1 MMTPN
6 NTAANGPSTPLATNQ
21 STVAGPST
29 AADRSPFASRSPAV
43 HLARGAAGF
52 GLIGVGFGLSAIVG
66 PATLLLVIPG
76 MVALRGCPMC
86 WIVGLVETVSAG
98 RLRRDC
104 TESGRCA
111 VGVPPRR

>member
-1 MMTPN
+1 MTAPN
-6 NTAANGPSTPLATNQ
+6 NTVANSSSAPAASQSATA
-21 STVAGPST
+21 SPST
-29 AADRSPFASRSPAV
+29 AADRSLFASRSPAV

-52 GLIGVGFGLSAIVG
+52 GLIGAGFGLSAIVG

-111 VGVPPRR
+111 IGVSARR